1 MISDSEIWDI
11 RDRLVKASLTHIP
24 FDGWTM
30 AALRRGGKD
39 AGLSEGDV
47 ARAFPTGALDA
58 IEHHS
63 RLADTKMLE
72 TLAAMDVM
80 ALRVPARI
88 TTAVRIRLEQNA
100 PHREAVRRALATLAL
115 PFNVPTGTRCLYRTM
130 DAIWHAAG
138 DTATDWNFYSKRALL
153 AGVYST
159 TLLYWLDDRS
169 EGLQESWAFLDRRM
183 EDIARIPKLTGG
195 LRQLAERIP
204 GPRQFFRT

>member
-1 MISDSEIWDI
+1 MNNDSEIWDI

-24 FDGWTM
+24 FDGWTT

-63 RLADTKMLE
+63 RRADTKMLE
-72 TLAAMDVM
+72 TLDAMDIM

-88 TTAVRIRLEQNA
+88 TTAIRLRLEQNA
-100 PHREAVRRALATLAL
+100 PHREAVRRALATLAMPL
-115 PFNVPTGTRCLYRTM
+115 NVPTGTRCLYRTV
-130 DAIWHAAG
+130 DAIWYAAG

-153 AGVYST
+153 AGVYSA

-169 EGLQESWAFLDRRM
+169 EGLQQSWAFLDRRM
-183 EDIARIPKLTGG
+183 DDIARMPKLTGG
-195 LRQLAERIP
+195 LRQLAERLP
-204 GPRQFFRT
+204 DPWRFFSA

>member
-1 MISDSEIWDI
+1 MNNDSEIWDI

-24 FDGWTM
+24 FDGWTT

-63 RLADTKMLE
+63 RRADTKMLE
-72 TLAAMDVM
+72 TLDAMDIM

-88 TTAVRIRLEQNA
+88 
-100 PHREAVRRALATLAL
+100 AVRRALATLAMPL
-115 PFNVPTGTRCLYRTM
+115 NVPTGTRCLYRTV
-130 DAIWHAAG
+130 DAIWYAAG

-153 AGVYST
+153 AGVYSA

-169 EGLQESWAFLDRRM
+169 EGLQQSWAFLDRRM

-195 LRQLAERIP
+195 LRQLAERLP
-204 GPRQFFRT
+204 DPWRFFSA